1 MLMSY
6 LLFPYDI
13 SKVRPTLYSQA
24 EMKAKFPNAW
34 AYLCQHENELRA
46 REKHRFNDDNWYCFS
61 RPQNLD
67 KQPLPKLAVAGTT
80 PELRLTCDKNGELS
94 TLGGRVYSIL
104 PTVKSEMHF
113 LLGILNSP
121 VPNLIF
127 VRIAR
132 PKAGGFFDAETQFL
146 RPLPIPHAT
155 EDKKSQV
162 AKKATILHELH
173 TRRRDLLLMID
184 KRLESAQCEEDSRDE
199 GWLWANV
206 KPLNDLKNEAPAE
219 LKGAELSAW
228 AKLQRNLKLAAHLE
242 QINPLL
248 RPGAKLTVKIDY
260 GELALMADGITLI
273 DGIFL
278 EEEEAAFIAAQW
290 RQKARRT
297 NVTQKFDANRLI
309 SLLLKLRKTSNP
321 AIMKQVVGI
330 DADIE
335 ALDSEITHAEDDM
348 NQLTYRLYKLT
359 GGGNPDGRERMRIRT
374 NRKEHNLRYQRHE
387 NKRSHSR
394 SDFIAC

>member
-1 MLMSY
+1 MLIRRMFSKELAPTAICTKEARSLNRFQSKILSCEKLHQEKRINRYESPIVDVY

-24 EMKAKFPNAW
+24 EMKAKFPNAS

-155 EDKKSQV
+155 EDEKSQV
-162 AKKATILHELH
+162 AEKATILHELAH
-173 TRRRDLLLMID
+173 
-184 KRLESAQCEEDSRDE
+184 
-199 GWLWANV
+199 
-206 KPLNDLKNEAPAE
+206 PPA
-219 LKGAELSAW
+219 
-228 AKLQRNLKLAAHLE
+228 
-242 QINPLL
+242 
-248 RPGAKLTVKIDY
+248 
-260 GELALMADGITLI
+260 
-273 DGIFL
+273 
-278 EEEEAAFIAAQW
+278 
-290 RQKARRT
+290 
-297 NVTQKFDANRLI
+297 
-309 SLLLKLRKTSNP
+309 
-321 AIMKQVVGI
+321 
-330 DADIE
+330 
-335 ALDSEITHAEDDM
+335 
-348 NQLTYRLYKLT
+348 
-359 GGGNPDGRERMRIRT
+359 
-374 NRKEHNLRYQRHE
+374 
-387 NKRSHSR
+387 
-394 SDFIAC
+394 